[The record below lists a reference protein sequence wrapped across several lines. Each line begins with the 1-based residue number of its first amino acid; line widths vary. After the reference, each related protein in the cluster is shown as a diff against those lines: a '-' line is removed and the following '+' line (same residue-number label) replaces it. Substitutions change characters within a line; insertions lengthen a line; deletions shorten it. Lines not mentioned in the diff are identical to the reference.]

1 MHQISVPLNR
11 QQLELMDRT
20 LAAGLATSRAE
31 LLKLALRETM
41 ARQQAAPA
49 PQPAAGAQP

>member
-20 LAAGLATSRAE
+20 IAQGVAPSRVA
-31 LLKLALRETM
+31 LLMLALRETM
-41 ARQQAAPA
+41 ARQAAPGTA
-49 PQPAAGAQP
+49 PAAKSQP